1 MTLASN
7 FRDIWGG
14 GVGGEDCLFCFY
26 KVASLSSHRMIFLCN
41 TASPFGEEILEKIH
55 VNIHTN
61 LHREVYDLN
70 AAIPVES
77 LQ

>member
-1 MTLASN
+1 
-7 FRDIWGG
+7 
-14 GVGGEDCLFCFY
+14 
-26 KVASLSSHRMIFLCN
+26 MIFLCN